1 MRRSILTF
9 LAVFA
14 SLSFAGQLPL
24 TVKDISLMLRTG
36 YSSNAV
42 LKELAV
48 RQFGDTFD
56 AEKQNSLLKA
66 GASDDLIKALQSGTY
81 SLSPEQIAAAQ
92 QQIVDQAKR
101 RQAEALRERNF
112 DTLYRDQIARQRQA
126 EAMRVPSVAGPNVI
140 HTAVKGDL
148 VSWQNGSL
156 ARFDDE
162 KLENKKL
169 IALYFSAH
177 WCGPCRKFTPNLV
190 NYYNQVAP
198 QHPEFEIIFVS
209 SDKSQ
214 FGMDTYMRET
224 KMPWPAI
231 DFQKIAGKNEI
242 MKYAGRGIPCLVL
255 IDATGKVVSN
265 SYNGTEYLGPQRV
278 LSDLD
283 GIFAG
288 KTSPQ
293 VAAAQ

>member
-1 MRRSILTF
+1 MRRCILAF
-9 LAVFA
+9 LAVSF
-14 SLSFAGQLPL
+14 SLSFASQLPL
-24 TVKDISLMLRTG
+24 TVKDVSLMLRTG
-36 YSSNAV
+36 YSSNAI

-48 RQFGDTFD
+48 RHFADTLD

-66 GASDDLIKALQSGTY
+66 CASDDLIKALQSGTY
-81 SLSPEQIAAAQ
+81 SLSPEQTAVAQ
-92 QQIVDQAKR
+92 QQMLDQAKR
-101 RQAEALRERNF
+101 RQSEVLRERNF

-140 HTAVKGDL
+140 HAAVKGDL
-148 VSWQNGSL
+148 VSWQNGAL
-156 ARFDDE
+156 GHFDDE

-177 WCGPCRKFTPNLV
+177 WCGPCRRFTPKLV
-190 NYYNQVAP
+190 TYYNQVAP
-198 QHPEFEIIFVS
+198 QHPEFEVIFVS

-214 FGMDTYMRET
+214 SGMETYMREMN
-224 KMPWPAI
+224 MPWPAI
-231 DFQKIAGKNEI
+231 DFQKIATKGEVTR
-242 MKYAGRGIPCLVL
+242 YAGRAIPCLVL

-265 SYNGTEYLGPQRV
+265 SYDGPNYLGPQKV

-288 KTSPQ
+288 KPLPQ
-293 VAAAQ
+293 VAAAH